1 MLIPNSIDVN
11 LKSVNADD
19 LVTSAGKI
27 MEPCY
32 NEIIDKSCDHFQ
44 RAKGN
49 ELGSNVINKV
59 CCQNNG

>member
-19 LVTSAGKI
+19 LVTSAWEI

-32 NEIIDKSCDHFQ
+32 E
-44 RAKGN
+44 
-49 ELGSNVINKV
+49 
-59 CCQNNG
+59 